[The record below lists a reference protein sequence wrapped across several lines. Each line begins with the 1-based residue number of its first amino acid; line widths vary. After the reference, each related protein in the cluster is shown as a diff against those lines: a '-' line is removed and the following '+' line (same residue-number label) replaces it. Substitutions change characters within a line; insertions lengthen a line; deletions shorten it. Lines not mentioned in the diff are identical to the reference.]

1 MNGSEPAVSPWSR
14 RVLPILLGLLVS
26 VVAAKAADVRA
37 GAPAAPARSGP
48 TLDAAEALFDSL
60 RYLSDQLDVTRA
72 RVAEVSVHGVP
83 VDSLAAAYGR
93 VRPRLVEALSRV
105 DTAGLGK
112 EDRAALQRMRQVT
125 RAWLGPDQGTPA
137 VARVERSPACD
148 IDPSSYTSGAYGG
161 AQPALDSLT
170 RRVFACYGR
179 AAGTI
184 VVGSDTLDRLTIFG
198 LLGSTADRSRRE
210 RLFRALG
217 PVWRSVNGDDGPDS
231 PYRRMVALR
240 REAWGS
246 GPTPMEELARGF
258 GIDAATAERWLV
270 RALEAW
276 RRALPDTLVEPW
288 DYYRETGAAA
298 RRLSAG
304 IPRDSLLPIVRRFYR
319 SLGADPDALGIHYD
333 LEPRAGKYP
342 ISYTTFG
349 ARPVRRDGRWVRA
362 EPWVFAA
369 YRTGGFSNLAEL
381 LHETG
386 HGVHIASIRTRP
398 AFDGWPDSDVFTEGI
413 ADLAALEAYEPA
425 WQEAFLGD
433 SVPLAASLRSKYGA
447 VMLDLAWSL
456 FEIRVHRPGA
466 PSPNRVWT
474 EITRDYL
481 GIRPHPELSWW
492 AMRGQLVE
500 SPGYMLTYALGAF
513 LVADLRATLQRRYG
527 DFAEGDPAW
536 YGRVQE
542 GLYRFGHS
550 LPAAQVTRR
559 FLGRDPGPGALL
571 EDLARMR
578 GAGGTSLHIPAPV
591 CALPMSPGAARTL
604 EAGSRAPLLRV
615 SAGDA
620 GARNGTVLAAFW
632 PVRAFRTVAR
642 DRPKRL
648 PARLFHAP
656 PPGPGS

>member
-1 MNGSEPAVSPWSR
+1 MNASDSAALRPAR
-14 RVLPILLGLLVS
+14 RVPAAVLGLLLLPI
-26 VVAAKAADVRA
+26 AA
-37 GAPAAPARSGP
+37 GAGPRAAPPVGPGVPGKTRPARTVPPPDSV
-48 TLDAAEALFDSL
+48 EALFDSV

-72 RVAEVSVHGVP
+72 RVAETSIHGVP
-83 VDSLAAAYGR
+83 VDSLLAAYGR
-93 VRPRLVEALSRV
+93 VRPRLVAALARV
-105 DTAGLGK
+105 DTAGLGT
-112 EDRAALQRMRQVT
+112 EDRAALERMRRVT
-125 RAWLGPDQGTPA
+125 HDRLGPGQGAPA
-137 VARVERSPACD
+137 VSDVEASPDCD
-148 IDPSSYTSGAYGG
+148 YDAASYSAGPYGG
-161 AQPALDSLT
+161 VRPALDALT
-170 RRVFACYGR
+170 RRVFACYGK
-179 AAGTI
+179 AAGAI
-184 VVGSDTLDRLTIFG
+184 VVGQDTLDRLTIFG
-198 LLGSTADRSRRE
+198 LLGSTGDRARRE

-217 PVWRSVNGDDGPDS
+217 PVWRSVNGDDGPGS

-240 REAWGS
+240 REAWGT
-246 GPTPMEELARGF
+246 GPTPMDRLARGF

-298 RRLSAG
+298 RRLSAQ

-319 SLGADPDALGIHYD
+319 SLGADPDDLGIHYD

-349 ARPVRRDGRWVRA
+349 ARPVRRGGRWVRA

-386 HGVHIASIRTRP
+386 HGVHIASIRARP

-413 ADLAALEAYEPA
+413 ADLAALEAYEPS

-433 SVPLAASLRSKYGA
+433 SVPLAASLRSRYGA

-456 FEIRVHRPGA
+456 FEIRVHRPDA
-466 PSPNRVWT
+466 PSPNAVWT

-492 AMRGQLVE
+492 AMRGQLVD

-513 LVADLRATLQRRYG
+513 LVADLRSTLQRRYG
-527 DFAEGDPAW
+527 DFADGDPAW

-542 GLYRFGHS
+542 GLYRYGHA
-550 LPAAQVTRR
+550 LPAAEVTRR
-559 FLGRDPGPGALL
+559 FLGRDPTPEALL
-571 EDLARMR
+571 EDLGRIGRAERPAGR
-578 GAGGTSLHIPAPV
+578 GEGFV
-591 CALPMSPGAARTL
+591 
-604 EAGSRAPLLRV
+604 
-615 SAGDA
+615 
-620 GARNGTVLAAFW
+620 
-632 PVRAFRTVAR
+632 
-642 DRPKRL
+642 
-648 PARLFHAP
+648 
-656 PPGPGS
+656 